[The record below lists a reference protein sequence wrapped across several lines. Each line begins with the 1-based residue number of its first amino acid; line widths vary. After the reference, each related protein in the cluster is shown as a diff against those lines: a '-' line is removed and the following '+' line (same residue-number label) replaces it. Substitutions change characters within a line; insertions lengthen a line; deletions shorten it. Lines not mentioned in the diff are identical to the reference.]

1 MGASF
6 FPSGFYCP
14 CPLCVS
20 VPASL
25 LRLPPSLSPLCP
37 HPCLCPPP
45 PRPHVEHSLVP
56 EPPGVRTGDDSGGW
70 EQVYRPLVSTG
81 CWSPGPRGRVSQCQG
96 GGWRAHGTALLSRP
110 LGRLLCS
117 RGRRSIAGREQP
129 CPGGGLGQGP
139 APCDIGAVCF
149 TPGAVA
155 QGGRALRWLSLLQLR
170 LPRLPAQQALRPLP
184 RRRPG
189 PACQETR

>member
-1 MGASF
+1 MGASS
-6 FPSGFYCP
+6 FPSGFYCL

-20 VPASL
+20 VPAAL

-56 EPPGVRTGDDSGGW
+56 EPPRVRTGDDSGGW

-96 GGWRAHGTALLSRP
+96 EGWRAHGTALLSRP
-110 LGRLLCS
+110 LGHLLCS

-129 CPGGGLGQGP
+129 CPGGGLGQ
-139 APCDIGAVCF
+139 APLPV
-149 TPGAVA
+149 TW
-155 QGGRALRWLSLLQLR
+155 GRCA
-170 LPRLPAQQALRPLP
+170 LPRGLWSREALLSAGSPSSS
-184 RRRPG
+184 
-189 PACQETR
+189 